1 MNRRRF
7 LRSAA
12 AASATVAYSAAGRA
26 KTPAESKIRVLCWS
40 ELTEP
45 KDVYPDGISGAIAR
59 FLSRREGLDVRV
71 ASINDAEQGVSQAAV
86 DWADVLIW
94 WGHMKHDEVAD
105 SRVAEI
111 LGKLREG
118 RLGLVAIHSA
128 LNAKV
133 FMRALDCTGKIA
145 SWRHGAEPE
154 FLKCVAPAHPVARGL
169 GDFTIPETEMYDEP
183 FEVPTPEKVVY
194 FSYWEAGEQ
203 FRSCCVWT
211 VGKGR
216 LVYFR
221 PGHET
226 YRVFHQELPNRVV
239 ENSVRWCAEGARV

>member
-1 MNRRRF
+1 MDRRHF
-7 LRSAA
+7 LRHAA
-12 AASATVAYSAAGRA
+12 AASAAAA
-26 KTPAESKIRVLCWS
+26 LPATLESKSRSESRIQVLCWS
-40 ELTEP
+40 EMTEP
-45 KDVYPDGISGAIAR
+45 NDVYPDGISGAIAN
-59 FLSRREGLDVRV
+59 FLSKRADLNVRV
-71 ASINDAEQGVSQAAV
+71 ASITGAEQGLSQAAV
-86 DWADVLIW
+86 NWADVLIW
-94 WGHMKHDEVAD
+94 WGHLKHDEVAD

-111 LGKLREG
+111 LSKLRQG

-133 FMRALDCTGKIA
+133 FMRALNCSGKIA
-145 SWRHGAEPE
+145 SWRHGGEPE
-154 FLKCVAPAHPVARGL
+154 FLKCVAPRHPVARGL

-183 FEVPTPEKVVY
+183 FEVPPPEKVIY

-216 LVYFR
+216 VVYFR

-226 YRVFHQELPNRVV
+226 YRVFYQELPNRVV
-239 ENSVRWCAEGARV
+239 ENSVRWCAESAHG